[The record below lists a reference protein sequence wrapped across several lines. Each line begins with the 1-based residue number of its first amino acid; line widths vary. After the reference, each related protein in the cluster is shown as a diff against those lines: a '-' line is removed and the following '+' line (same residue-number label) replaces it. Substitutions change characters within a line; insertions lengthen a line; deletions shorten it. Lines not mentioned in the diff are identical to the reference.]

1 MAPSHLLRA
10 TMPLRAS
17 ITTPLSLTRPS
28 ILQSTTYIT
37 TPLRNA
43 STTTPTPTQPKTIGT
58 ETQAPSRLRNYA
70 SALKAGTVVSVGRM
84 DRTVRVCHRHT
95 FWDRHI
101 RKFYPKETH
110 YLVSDPRNSL
120 REGDIIEFSS
130 GAPKSRNVHHVVE
143 RIVTPFGEAIENR
156 PAVLSKEEREAERE
170 TRWAAKYLRRES
182 KRLGREVDLVKEAAK
197 AGVPVPQ
204 GEVLS
209 TAQLIHRIH
218 AENERVG
225 KVKRIVQERVAESER
240 ATQER
245 LKEAEN

>member
-182 KRLGREVDLVKEAAK
+182 KRLGR
-197 AGVPVPQ
+197 VPVPQ

-245 LKEAEN
+245 LKGAEN

>member
-1 MAPSHLLRA
+1 M
-10 TMPLRAS
+10 
-17 ITTPLSLTRPS
+17 
-28 ILQSTTYIT
+28 
-37 TPLRNA
+37 
-43 STTTPTPTQPKTIGT
+43 
-58 ETQAPSRLRNYA
+58 
-70 SALKAGTVVSVGRM
+70 VSVGRM

-95 FWDRHI
+95 SWDRHI
-101 RKFYPKETH
+101 RKFYPQETH

-120 REGDIIEFSS
+120 RDGDIIEFSS

-143 RIVTPFGEAIENR
+143 RIVTPFGAAIEDR
-156 PAVLSKEEREAERE
+156 PAVLSKAEREAERE

-197 AGVPVPQ
+197 AGVPVPN

-240 ATQER
+240 VTQER
-245 LKEAEN
+245 MKEAEN